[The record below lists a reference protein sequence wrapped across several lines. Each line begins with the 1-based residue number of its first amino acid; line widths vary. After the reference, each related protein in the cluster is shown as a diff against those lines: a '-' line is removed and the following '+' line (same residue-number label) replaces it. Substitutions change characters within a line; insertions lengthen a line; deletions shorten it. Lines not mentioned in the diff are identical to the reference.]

1 MLPRDIIILVICCLA
16 WGTNFVVSAWALGNY
31 PVPPFLLA
39 ATRAAIVL
47 VLMGWFLTRPRPAQ
61 FLRLLM
67 VCACVGPIHLGF
79 LYTALQTSSA
89 SASSIVSQMMIP
101 LATILSMIF
110 LREKVGWVR
119 GIAIIISFIGV
130 IFMVY
135 EPEALRVEI
144 GLIYMLCAYVSLAV
158 GSVLMRTV
166 GAIDWRIYVAWM
178 ALMVFAVS
186 VPLTLMFETGHADIW
201 ANAKG
206 PLLIAAGY
214 AAICVTIIAHGQYFK
229 LLSTYEVSQ
238 VVPLTLLTTVFACFL
253 GVIFLSETLY
263 IRYIIGALLILPCV
277 YIIATRQNIP
287 IAVED

>member
-1 MLPRDIIILVICCLA
+1 MQFRDILILIICCLA

-31 PVPPFLLA
+31 PVPPFFLA

-47 VLMGWFLTRPRPAQ
+47 AFMAWFLTRPRPAH
-61 FLRLLM
+61 FFRLLM

-79 LYTALQTSSA
+79 LYTALQTASA

-119 GIAIIISFIGV
+119 GVAIIISFIGV

-135 EPEALRVEI
+135 EPEALKVEI
-144 GLIYMLCAYVSLAV
+144 GLIYMLCAYISLAV

-186 VPLTLMFETGHADIW
+186 VPVTLIFETGHAEIW
-201 ANAKG
+201 ARAKW

-214 AAICVTIIAHGQYFK
+214 AAICVTILAHGQYFK
-229 LLSTYEVSQ
+229 LLASYEVSQ

-263 IRYIIGALLILPCV
+263 LRYVIGALLIMPCV